1 MSFSAV
7 AQSLGLPLPIEEK
20 IYLRRGADAPC
31 DAEFKLLSRS
41 PLAADGRH
49 DGTLLLQLGESL
61 VDLLAVGTQCLRH
74 VASRDGLASLTHGL

>member
-1 MSFSAV
+1 MSFSAD
-7 AQSLGLPLPIEEK
+7 AQSLRPVLSLK
-20 IYLRRGADAPC
+20 VKLLRR
-31 DAEFKLLSRS
+31 F

-74 VASRDGLASLTHGL
+74 VASRDGLACLAHSL